1 MGKSLI
7 DFPLSKYTPI
17 KSDVS
22 ASPAFFGW
30 LMLQLALHVCYH
42 EQYCQKGSISVCDS
56 TLTPPLT
63 QQQSTDN
70 KVRLKLG
77 LGRGSCAVA

>member
-30 LMLQLALHVCYH
+30 LMLQNVVKRDQF
-42 EQYCQKGSISVCDS
+42 QYVSNS
-56 TLTPPLT
+56 TLTPPQT
-63 QQQSTDN
+63 QQPSTDY
-70 KVRLKLG
+70 KLRLMLG
-77 LGRGSCAVA
+77 

>member
-42 EQYCQKGSISVCDS
+42 EQYCQKGSISVCERLHTYPS
-56 TLTPPLT
+56 PSPTTVHW
-63 QQQSTDN
+63 QQG
-70 KVRLKLG
+70 KVNVG
-77 LGRGSCAVA
+77 